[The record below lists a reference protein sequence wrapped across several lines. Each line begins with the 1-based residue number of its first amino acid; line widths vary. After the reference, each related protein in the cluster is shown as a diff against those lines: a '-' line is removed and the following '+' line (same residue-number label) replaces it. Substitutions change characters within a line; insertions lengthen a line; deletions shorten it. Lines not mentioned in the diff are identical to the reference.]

1 MTDPKTRE
9 VRTARKS
16 HSGCKSRVNELR
28 SRANRRGSDGRSKE
42 NGRDLRYVHR
52 TTRNSDWRVCGGRKY
67 INSTNERRC
76 LRAGAL
82 AAAATRA
89 RVLGVVGARGGRV
102 LQAAVGARLCAFRAV
117 R

>member
-52 TTRNSDWRVCGGRKY
+52 TTRNSDWRGGGGGKNNKKTNESRRPRGGR
-67 INSTNERRC
+67 T
-76 LRAGAL
+76 
-82 AAAATRA
+82 AAAATKDP
-89 RVLGVVGARGGRV
+89 GVG
-102 LQAAVGARLCAFRAV
+102 AVGAAGGGVGGGGGGARCGG
-117 R
+117 